1 MENKKLQ
8 KVYKIIMLVVIVAL
22 LTFVVTTILNYD
34 GAKKYLISTDSS
46 LSFSERLESAIETIN
61 ELIEE
66 KYMGEVEEDALI
78 EGAIKGMVEALGDDY
93 TEYYTKDELEEF
105 TTTTLGN
112 YVGIGIYMY
121 ADTDNDTI
129 VIQSPIEDSPAE
141 EAGIQAG
148 DIILKVDGIEYTA
161 DDINDISTYIK
172 GKEGTT
178 VTLTI
183 QRGDEIFDVEVT
195 RASVHINYVYSE
207 LLDDNI
213 GYIYIETFDEG
224 CADDFLE
231 AYQELAEQGAEALII
246 DLRYNGGGVV
256 NEATA
261 IADLICDKGDTLL
274 ITVDKDG
281 NSKTT
286 VAEEKPTIDM
296 PIVVLTNSSTAS
308 ASEILAAALR
318 DNGKAEIVG
327 TTTYGKGV
335 IQELIYLSNG
345 GALKVTTS
353 EYYTPNNEKINGVG
367 IDPDYEVTELSEQLD
382 KALEVLEAALQ

>member
-66 KYMGEVEEDALI
+66 KYMGEVDEDALI

-129 VIQSPIEDSPAE
+129 VIQSPIENSPAE

-172 GKEGTT
+172 GEEGTT

-195 RASVHINYVYSE
+195 RATVHINYVYSE

-367 IDPDYEVTELSEQLD
+367 IDPDYEVTGLSEQLD